1 MRERRVTFKSVPS
14 LLNLYEISDCGTVL
28 RDCETKKQVR
38 FYDGNYI
45 WCYIRDVRLAGL
57 QKAKFSMHDKKPRI
71 TVYVHQL
78 VAGAWIGEKPQGM
91 VVDHIGRNRKNNH
104 FTNLRFLTYLGNWD
118 NQEEEKKEELRA
130 MRRSMKYGRAK

>member
-1 MRERRVTFKSVPS
+1 
-14 LLNLYEISDCGTVL
+14 
-28 RDCETKKQVR
+28 
-38 FYDGNYI
+38 
-45 WCYIRDVRLAGL
+45 
-57 QKAKFSMHDKKPRI
+57 MHDKKPRI

-78 VAGAWIGEKPQGM
+78 VAEAWIGEKPQGM
-91 VVDHIGRNRKNNH
+91 GVAHIDRNRKNNH

>member
-1 MRERRVTFKSVPS
+1 
-14 LLNLYEISDCGTVL
+14 
-28 RDCETKKQVR
+28 
-38 FYDGNYI
+38 
-45 WCYIRDVRLAGL
+45 
-57 QKAKFSMHDKKPRI
+57 MHDKKPRI

-78 VAGAWIGEKPQGM
+78 VAEACIGEKPQGM
-91 VVDHIGRNRKNNH
+91 VVDHIDRNRKNNH